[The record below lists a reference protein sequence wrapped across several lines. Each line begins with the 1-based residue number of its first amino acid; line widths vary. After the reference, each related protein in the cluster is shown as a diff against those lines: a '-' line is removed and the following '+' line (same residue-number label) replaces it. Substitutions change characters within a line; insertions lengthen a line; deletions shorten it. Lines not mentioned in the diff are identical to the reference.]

1 MSFEEMVV
9 ALAGAVGGIVLV
21 GFIFAKIVGLI
32 KAWINRNN
40 TSITE
45 EDFDRLAQAFMEYR
59 KDSERRIQNLEAIIA
74 DENERPPQ
82 QLSNRRERQ
91 NMAPNASETNTTI
104 EIEDDEQPKSA
115 SGNNSNLRNMLH
127 ER

>member
-9 ALAGAVGGIVLV
+9 ALVGAGGGIVLV
-21 GFIFAKIVGLI
+21 GFIFAKTVGLI

-59 KDSERRIQNLEAIIA
+59 KRSERRMQNLEAIIA
-74 DENERPPQ
+74 GKDD
-82 QLSNRRERQ
+82 LSAQELSDRGGRQ
-91 NMAPNASETNTTI
+91 KASNKTI
-104 EIEDDEQPKSA
+104 EIEDEQQDESPSA
-115 SGNNSNLRNMLH
+115 DNGNLRNILH